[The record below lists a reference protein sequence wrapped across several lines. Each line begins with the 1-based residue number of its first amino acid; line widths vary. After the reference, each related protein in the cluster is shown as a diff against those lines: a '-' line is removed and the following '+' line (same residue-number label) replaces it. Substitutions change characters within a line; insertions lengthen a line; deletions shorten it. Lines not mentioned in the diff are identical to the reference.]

1 MATSL
6 GICKSFVPF
15 PFCFA
20 RSELKFGMQYFFMYS
35 YGGKPLLATRK
46 LQDRG
51 TCRLRLCGSP
61 RQYELQLM
69 SPLSYFLH
77 EAGDAPQIM
86 YPADS
91 WIWLNVIIYIH
102 LLPGIGFILQLETL
116 KISP

>member
-77 EAGDAPQIM
+77 EAGDGSSNYVPSRQLDLAECYHIYTLAPTYRV
-86 YPADS
+86 YPS
-91 WIWLNVIIYIH
+91 
-102 LLPGIGFILQLETL
+102 IGGT
-116 KISP
+116 KN